1 MSRLRTFWRDVWEA
15 LWVQDLD
22 LIAAG
27 VAFYGLFSIFP
38 AIAALIAIFG
48 LWADP
53 AVVESQLELMRDFIP
68 GDVFALFQAQIS
80 GLLAAG
86 STTLGWASA
95 VSLGVALWSAR
106 LGVGALIRGIN
117 AIHGSPARNGLR
129 HLLAT
134 LTLTLWV
141 IFMAL
146 VSMAAIVVAPIA
158 IAFLPPNFPGAQFLE
173 MLRWGTGLA
182 AMMVSLAALY
192 RFSPNRRDQPPH
204 LVSIGALLVV
214 VLWLGV
220 SAGFSTYVS
229 NFGRYN
235 EIYGSIGAVIALL
248 LWFYVTAY
256 LILLGAVFNVA
267 LTKRTEAR
275 T

>member
-1 MSRLRTFWRDVWEA
+1 MSRLRSFWRDVWEA

-53 AVVESQLELMRDFIP
+53 AVVESQLALMRDFIP
-68 GDVFALFQAQIS
+68 GDVFN
-80 GLLAAG
+80 LLLSQVRRLLGAG
-86 STTLGWASA
+86 ATTLGWAS
-95 VSLGVALWSAR
+95 VLSLGVALWSAR

-117 AIHGSPARNGLR
+117 SIHGNAARSGLR
-129 HLLAT
+129 HLGTTIL
-134 LTLTLWV
+134 LTLG
-141 IFMAL
+141 IIGMAL
-146 VSMAAIVVAPIA
+146 VSLGMVVIAPI
-158 IAFLPPNFPGAQFLE
+158 FLSLLPPNFPGATLLE
-173 MLRWGTGLA
+173 LARWVIGLL
-182 AMMVSLAALY
+182 AMMLSLAFLY
-192 RFSPNRRDQPPH
+192 HFSPRGRAKGW
-204 LVSIGALLVV
+204 VSVGAVSVV
-214 VLWLGV
+214 VLWLAV
-220 SAGFSTYVS
+220 SAGFSAYVS

-256 LILLGAVFNVA
+256 LVLLGAVLNVA
-267 LTKRTEAR
+267 LEKTGGPRG
-275 T
+275 